1 MTYITQIA
9 IPCPLRQIF
18 DYLPG
23 NEITNLEKGMRVLV
37 PFGSRQVVGIV
48 INTLKANDEIQTSKL
63 KKIIKALDSSPIVT
77 TELFNLIKWVSDYY
91 HHPIGDCF
99 QAALPKKI
107 RHGDNANLT
116 TEAFWQL
123 TSRSK
128 ENKLGAKQ
136 QQIIDLLQNA
146 SSGLTQK
153 EITQQV
159 GQCRSSLLSLEDKKI
174 IVQKEQIKF
183 QLK

>member
-63 KKIIKALDSSPIVT
+63 KKII
-77 TELFNLIKWVSDYY
+77 NLL
-91 HHPIGDCF
+91 
-99 QAALPKKI
+99 AM
-107 RHGDNANLT
+107 RHCL
-116 TEAFWQL
+116 
-123 TSRSK
+123 R
-128 ENKLGAKQ
+128 
-136 QQIIDLLQNA
+136 
-146 SSGLTQK
+146 QK
-153 EITQQV
+153 F
-159 GQCRSSLLSLEDKKI
+159 K
-174 IVQKEQIKF
+174 IKF
-183 QLK
+183 Q